1 MRIAFLID
9 ERTDLIVLYPKNRS
23 MADLEKMKYSA
34 FFNGKFFAFM
44 IREIYYLESY
54 ERKTSLM
61 LKEGRIRI
69 KARLNEEERKLPKEW
84 FVRISRHNI
93 INMHHVRS
101 VIGEKVE
108 IINGDILYVSH
119 NRKKMFQKEYRI
131 FLEFYNRLV

>member
-1 MRIAFLID
+1 MSIAFLID
-9 ERTDLIVLYPKNRS
+9 DKTDLIVLYPKIRS
-23 MADLEKMKYSA
+23 MVNLEKMKYSA
-34 FFNGKFFAFM
+34 IFNGKFFALT

-54 ERKTSLM
+54 DRKASLV

-101 VIGEKVE
+101 VNDEKVE

-119 NRKKMFQKEYRI
+119 NRKKMFQKEYRL